1 MEFLNFFDPRN
12 ISMEHLQE
20 NCFKLEAFRSGT
32 IMQTAGRIYLTFSQ
46 LLNQL
51 EIIDSPSA
59 MIKMERLNE
68 EMLFIFFLLAFFFFY
83 KRTIE
88 LVTGLEMP
96 CQLSSPGQG
105 AQLLEGNKTVHLW
118 PPSNHS
124 QG

>member
-1 MEFLNFFDPRN
+1 MEFLNFFDSRN
-12 ISMEHLQE
+12 ISKEHLQE
-20 NCFKLEAFRSGT
+20 HCFKLESFHSGT
-32 IMQTAGRIYLTFSQ
+32 IVQTGGRIYLTFSQ

-68 EMLFIFFLLAFFFFY
+68 EVLFFFFIY

-105 AQLLEGNKTVHLW
+105 AQLLEGNKTVQLQ
-118 PPSNHS
+118 PPSNQS